1 MSGQSHLLIVGA
13 GGLFGARLARLVAER
28 GRMRISL
35 GGRRESNIATLR
47 RELGALHPAG
57 GFVFVPID
65 RDAATPEQLRGFDV
79 VVDCAGPF
87 QGSGTTLIEACI
99 AAGAHYVDI
108 ADGRAWVEDIPPR
121 FDVAARAAGI
131 AVITGA
137 STTPALTVVAACT
150 DGWQVIDT
158 IDVAVVPGNRT
169 PKGKSVIAA
178 ILSWVGKPVAV
189 FREGRWQRAAGWTG
203 QRWVV
208 LDGVGRRR
216 ASLADVPDLDAPPRS
231 FMPRIRSQFDA
242 GMELGLL
249 HRLIWLSGIAVRLR
263 LTSSAT
269 LFAAVGY
276 RLAMLLDRCG
286 TDRGGMLV
294 EVTGAD
300 AGGKACSAR
309 WSLVASDNAGPYVPV
324 LAAAAVVELL
334 LAGSVRSG
342 ARSAAGVVTLEA
354 MLAWIGTRDIKA
366 ALTTTDRD
374 APLYRRLMGAR
385 FDELP
390 DATQRLHRGQPA
402 VIAQGEAIVV
412 GASNKLGGLIAR
424 LFRLPTREGATTVEV
439 VIEARDGREHWT
451 RWFDG
456 KPMRSVMADGRD
468 GLIEERFGPVTCS
481 MRLEPH
487 SDGLNMVLLA
497 GRVGPLSIPPPM
509 LPRIRAT
516 ERVDAQGRPLFDVEI
531 GLPLV
536 GRLVAYRGWL
546 AI

>member
-1 MSGQSHLLIVGA
+1 
-13 GGLFGARLARLVAER
+13 
-28 GRMRISL
+28 MRISL

-276 RLAMLLDRCG
+276 RLAMLLDRW
-286 TDRGGMLV
+286 M
-294 EVTGAD
+294 
-300 AGGKACSAR
+300 
-309 WSLVASDNAGPYVPV
+309 W
-324 LAAAAVVELL
+324 
-334 LAGSVRSG
+334 
-342 ARSAAGVVTLEA
+342 
-354 MLAWIGTRDIKA
+354 
-366 ALTTTDRD
+366 
-374 APLYRRLMGAR
+374 
-385 FDELP
+385 
-390 DATQRLHRGQPA
+390 
-402 VIAQGEAIVV
+402 
-412 GASNKLGGLIAR
+412 LG
-424 LFRLPTREGATTVEV
+424 F
-439 VIEARDGREHWT
+439 
-451 RWFDG
+451 
-456 KPMRSVMADGRD
+456 
-468 GLIEERFGPVTCS
+468 
-481 MRLEPH
+481 
-487 SDGLNMVLLA
+487 
-497 GRVGPLSIPPPM
+497 
-509 LPRIRAT
+509 
-516 ERVDAQGRPLFDVEI
+516 
-531 GLPLV
+531 
-536 GRLVAYRGWL
+536 
-546 AI
+546 